1 MNLRPLPLL
10 QTILAVLTLNCVT
23 TASAWA
29 QSWEETLAEASG
41 QTLFFNAWGGD
52 ERINAYIEWA
62 GERVQEDFGVTVRH
76 VKLADTAEAVNRVRL
91 EKQSGKDSGGSIDLI
106 WINGENFATMKRENL
121 LFGPWVDQLPAFDG
135 VDVVGKPTTVLDF

>member
-1 MNLRPLPLL
+1 MKLRRLPLL

-76 VKLADTAEAVNRVRL
+76 VKLADTAEAVNRVQIGR
-91 EKQSGKDSGGSIDLI
+91 
-106 WINGENFATMKRENL
+106 AH
-121 LFGPWVDQLPAFDG
+121 V
-135 VDVVGKPTTVLDF
+135 